1 LDEDKVYSATCGET
15 LFNHPI
21 LSKENLKVGLKLKIK
36 CMQGCPNEEKLVFG
50 SEIYDETT
58 AICASA
64 FHSGAIDE

>member
-1 LDEDKVYSATCGET
+1 M
-15 LFNHPI
+15 
-21 LSKENLKVGLKLKIK
+21 GLKLKIK
-36 CMQGCPNEEKLVFG
+36 CMQGCQNEEKLVFG